1 MGEIEIMDDMNI
13 SIKTMS
19 KATPQLSGTLPETVN
34 TVVIMK
40 PIRPVR
46 LKVAGNGSI
55 VKLLF
60 AGL

>member
-1 MGEIEIMDDMNI
+1 MEIIDDMNI

-40 PIRPVR
+40 PMRPVR
-46 LKVAGNGSI
+46 LNVAGNGSML
-55 VKLLF
+55 KLLF